1 MRYFYLQHEMPEKK
15 SSLSTALQTRK
26 KPDNDTFTLNGW
38 LIFKSI
44 KY

>member
-1 MRYFYLQHEMPEKK
+1 MPEKK

-26 KPDNDTFTLNGW
+26 KKTHDDTFTLNGW
-38 LIFKSI
+38 LIFKNI

>member
-1 MRYFYLQHEMPEKK
+1 MPEKK
-15 SSLSTALQTRK
+15 SSLSTAIQTRK
-26 KPDNDTFTLNGW
+26 KPDDDTFTLNAALNGW

>member
-1 MRYFYLQHEMPEKK
+1 MPERK

-26 KPDNDTFTLNGW
+26 KPDDDTFTLNGW

>member
-1 MRYFYLQHEMPEKK
+1 MFLSSTWNAWKK

-26 KPDNDTFTLNGW
+26 KPGDDTFTLNGW